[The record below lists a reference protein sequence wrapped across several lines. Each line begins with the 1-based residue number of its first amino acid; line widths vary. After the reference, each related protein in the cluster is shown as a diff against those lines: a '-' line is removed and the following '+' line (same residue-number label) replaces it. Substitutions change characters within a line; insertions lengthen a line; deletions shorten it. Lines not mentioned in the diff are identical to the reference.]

1 MDADFEEW
9 HSVMRNKFVKVDTDV
24 KQLDFIIGIQGT
36 IAEHRWRW
44 NLTTVGIHICLCINH
59 YVHQALN

>member
-24 KQLDFIIGIQGT
+24 KQLDFIIGIQ
-36 IAEHRWRW
+36 
-44 NLTTVGIHICLCINH
+44 
-59 YVHQALN
+59 